1 MQAVI
6 CLLRKRLAKIRFI
19 LFCARN
25 KINARVQLIK
35 NGHDFPFFHLLLEI
49 IVEIYNNVLN

>member
-49 IVEIYNNVLN
+49 IVEFMTMY